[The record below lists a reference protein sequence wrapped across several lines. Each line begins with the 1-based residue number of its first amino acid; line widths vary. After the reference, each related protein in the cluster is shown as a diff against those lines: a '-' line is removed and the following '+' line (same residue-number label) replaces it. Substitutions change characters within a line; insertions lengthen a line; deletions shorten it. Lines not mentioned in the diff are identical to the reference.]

1 MSCYTPVL
9 CNCHLTS
16 HLQAN
21 SFFKVKAYY
30 APFARGLTPRQNI
43 LFGGGGFFNETKK
56 MGNELAEVETRER
69 RLFFSRLP

>member
-43 LFGGGGFFNETKK
+43 LFWGGFFNETKK
-56 MGNELAEVETRER
+56 MGNGLAEVETRER